1 MEYLPFFKLQYFQ
14 IISRTAVDLPL
25 SVWYLTFYCNP
36 RLKLAVFN
44 KILMQG
50 LNATAVSYG
59 KYIEKYL
66 HSEDIYEGEE
76 TPDLNLLNSIEKP
89 SFGVYNVSN
98 ELNVFL
104 YQTLYILLTPII
116 ASKEIFLAIKNSLM
130 RDFSKTSAVGAGLNP
145 TD

>member
-1 MEYLPFFKLQYFQ
+1 
-14 IISRTAVDLPL
+14 
-25 SVWYLTFYCNP
+25 
-36 RLKLAVFN
+36 
-44 KILMQG
+44 MQG

-76 TPDLNLLNSIEKP
+76 TPDLNLLNSMEKP
-89 SFGVYNVSN
+89 SFEVYNVSN
-98 ELNVFL
+98 KLNVFL